1 MTSILKAD
9 TIQDTD
15 GNNIINEN
23 SNTITIGASG
33 DTISIPSGATFNIN
47 GTAGT
52 GIGTNTP
59 AWSAYNDSSQS
70 VAHATVTTVVFNQ
83 ERFDTASAFAS
94 NTFTVPSGQ
103 GGKYFIAAGIRFTD
117 GTFGKRIMLYINGSQ
132 SPTIG
137 DMNYGASSYSPDCQM
152 NGLISFSAGDA
163 ITVTA
168 VQNSGSSKNLEGSS
182 DGWFRS
188 YFMGYK
194 IIE

>member
-1 MTSILKAD
+1 MGTIKA
-9 TIQDTD
+9 T
-15 GNNIINEN
+15 NIEPIADNGTVTLG
-23 SNTITIGASG
+23 SSG
-33 DTISIPSGATFNIN
+33 DTFTVPSGVTVNMSSATQ
-47 GTAGT
+47 T
-52 GIGTNTP
+52 GVGGVNTP
-59 AWSAYNDSSQS
+59 AWSVYNDSSQS
-70 VAHATVTTVVFNQ
+70 VASATVTTVIFNQ

-103 GGKYFIAAGIRFTD
+103 GGKYFISAGIRFTD
-117 GTFGKRIMLYINGSQ
+117 GVFGQRIMLYVNGSQ

-137 DMNYGASSYSPDCQM
+137 DMNYGDSSYSPDCQM

-163 ITVTA
+163 ITVRA